1 MLQGRHPRTGTS
13 GIYARHRPVMFRS
26 SRFRATHWSFPLVA
40 AAAVLLWLGE
50 RPAAAYPQWQL
61 SSGAV
66 RCNQCHY
73 APAGGGLLNGYGRD
87 AVGDQLSSFGG
98 DGAFLHGVVT
108 LPTWLALGGDFRGAF
123 VDQDVQDPAGPTVA
137 FFPMQADVAA
147 RVALPAGFSVEA
159 VGGFRGQVRSPDLLV
174 PIQNFQPVDTSQ
186 LISREHYVMWEP
198 EAVGP
203 YLRVGRFYAPYGLR
217 MAEHILYIN
226 RDLGYDELE
235 ETYNVSGGF
244 VYPNAELH
252 LTAFAPDF
260 IRHIGSDEKGFAAY
274 METRFHD
281 DTIALGGQ
289 MRLANSPGISKW
301 MTGAIGK
308 GYVERLHLLLLG
320 EVDVVNQVFTDLGDY
335 TRTQIVGAAGFT
347 LFPATGLMITLL
359 GERNQIDVAINDA
372 YSAGTLLVN
381 WFPYAHLELQLME
394 RVQVPTGGSAA
405 NTLFIQLHYF
415 L

>member
-1 MLQGRHPRTGTS
+1 
-13 GIYARHRPVMFRS
+13 MFRS
-26 SRFRATHWSFPLVA
+26 SRLRETRWSFAL
-40 AAAVLLWLGE
+40 AAAVTAFLWFGG
-50 RPAAAYPQWQL
+50 RPVRAYPQWQL

-73 APAGGGLLNGYGRD
+73 APAGGGLINSYGRD

-98 DGAFLHGVVT
+98 NGAFLHGVVS
-108 LPTWLALGGDFRGAF
+108 LPSWLALGGDFRGAF

-137 FFPMQADVAA
+137 VFPMQADVEA
-147 RVALPAGFSVEA
+147 RVALPAGFSIEA
-159 VGGFRGQVRSPDLLV
+159 VGGLRGQVRDPDLLV
-174 PIQNFQPVDTSQ
+174 PVQNFQPVDTSE

-260 IRHIGSDEKGFAAY
+260 VRHIGSDEKGFAAY

-281 DTIALGGQ
+281 DTIALAGQ
-289 MRLANSPGISKW
+289 MRLAISPGVSKW
-301 MTGAIGK
+301 MTGVVGK
-308 GYVERLHLLLLG
+308 GYVDRLHLLLLG
-320 EVDVVNQVFTDLGDY
+320 EVDVVDQVYTDLGDY
-335 TRTQIVGAAGFT
+335 AQTQIVGAAGFS
-347 LFPATGLMITLL
+347 LFPVTGVMITLL
-359 GERNQIDVAINDA
+359 GERNQLDVTINDA
-372 YSAGTLLVN
+372 YTAGTLLVN

>member
-1 MLQGRHPRTGTS
+1 
-13 GIYARHRPVMFRS
+13 MFRPP
-26 SRFRATHWSFPLVA
+26 RLRATFWPILLVA
-40 AAAVLLWLGE
+40 TMAGLLLGQ
-50 RPAAAYPQWQL
+50 RPARAYPQWQL

-73 APAGGGLLNGYGRD
+73 APAGGGLINSYGRD

-108 LPTWLALGGDFRGAF
+108 LPAWLALGGDFRGAF
-123 VDQDVQDPAGPTVA
+123 VDQEVQAPASSTVA
-137 FFPMQADVAA
+137 FFPMQADLAA
-147 RVALPAGFSVEA
+147 RVALPAGFSIEA
-159 VGGFRGQVRSPDLLV
+159 VGGLRGQVRSPDLLV
-174 PIQNFQPVDTSQ
+174 PTQNFQPVDTSQ

-274 METRFHD
+274 LETRFHD

-289 MRLANSPGISKW
+289 MRLAISPGVSKW
-301 MTGAIGK
+301 MTGAVGK

-320 EVDVVNQVFTDLGDY
+320 EVDVVNQVYTEVGDD
-335 TRTQIVGAAGFT
+335 TQTQIVGAAGFS

-359 GERNQIDVAINDA
+359 GERNQVEVSINDA
-372 YSAGTLLVN
+372 YTAGTLLVN

>member
-1 MLQGRHPRTGTS
+1 M
-13 GIYARHRPVMFRS
+13 YRS
-26 SRFRATHWSFPLVA
+26 SRFRVTQWIFPLVA
-40 AAAVLLWLGE
+40 AVAVLWVGQ
-50 RPAAAYPQWQL
+50 RSAHAYPQWQL

-73 APAGGGLLNGYGRD
+73 APAGGGLINNYGRD

-98 DGAFLHGVVT
+98 DGAFLHGVVS

-159 VGGFRGQVRSPDLLV
+159 VGGFRGQVRDPDLLV
-174 PIQNFQPVDTSQ
+174 PIQNFQPVDTSE

-198 EAVGP
+198 EAIGP

-274 METRFHD
+274 LETRFHD
-281 DTIALGGQ
+281 DTIALAGQ
-289 MRLANSPGISKW
+289 MRLAISPGVSKW
-301 MTGAIGK
+301 MTGAVGK
-308 GYVERLHLLLLG
+308 GYVDRLHLLLLG
-320 EVDVVNQVFTDLGDY
+320 EVDVVNQVYTDLGDY

-347 LFPATGLMITLL
+347 LFPATGVMVTLL
-359 GERNQIDVAINDA
+359 GERNQVDVEINDA
-372 YSAGTLLVN
+372 YTAGTLLVN
-381 WFPYAHLELQLME
+381 WFPYAHVELQLME
-394 RVQVPTGGSAA
+394 RVQYPTSGSPA

>member
-1 MLQGRHPRTGTS
+1 MLRFP
-13 GIYARHRPVMFRS
+13 
-26 SRFRATHWSFPLVA
+26 RFRTAHWASLLVA
-40 AAAVLLWLGE
+40 ATTVFLLGE
-50 RPAAAYPQWQL
+50 RPARAYPQWQL

-73 APAGGGLLNGYGRD
+73 APAGGGLINSYGRD

-98 DGAFLHGVVT
+98 NGAFLHGVVS
-108 LPTWLALGGDFRGAF
+108 LPTWLAVGGDFRFAF
-123 VDQDVQDPAGPTVA
+123 VDQDVQDPGGPTVA
-137 FFPMQADVAA
+137 AFPMQADVAA

-159 VGGFRGQVRSPDLLV
+159 VGGLRGQVRSPNQSV
-174 PIQNFQPVDTSQ
+174 PFQNYQPVDTSE
-186 LISREHYVMWEP
+186 LISREHYVMWQP

-217 MAEHILYIN
+217 MAEHILYVN
-226 RDLGYDELE
+226 RDLGFDELE

-244 VYPNAELH
+244 IYPNAELH

-274 METRFHD
+274 LEARFHD
-281 DTIALGGQ
+281 DTIALAGQ
-289 MRLANSPGISKW
+289 MRLAISPGVSRW
-301 MTGAIGK
+301 MTGAVGK

-320 EVDVVNQVFTDLGDY
+320 EVDVVNQVYTDLGDY
-335 TRTQIVGAAGFT
+335 TQTQIVGAGGFS
-347 LFPATGLMITLL
+347 LFPAAGVMITLL
-359 GERNQIDVAINDA
+359 GERNQVDVTINDA
-372 YSAGTLLVN
+372 WTAGTLLVN
-381 WFPYAHLELQLME
+381 WFPYAHLEFQLME

>member
-1 MLQGRHPRTGTS
+1 
-13 GIYARHRPVMFRS
+13 MFRLP
-26 SRFRATHWSFPLVA
+26 RLRALLRSYLIVA
-40 AAAVLLWLGE
+40 TVLEALSLAE
-50 RPAAAYPQWQL
+50 RRAAAYPQWQL

-73 APAGGGLLNGYGRD
+73 APAGGGLINGYGRD

-98 DGAFLHGVVT
+98 NGAFLHGVVS

-137 FFPMQADVAA
+137 FFPMQADLSG
-147 RVALPAGFSVEA
+147 RVALPAGFSVYA
-159 VGGFRGQVRSPDLLV
+159 AGGLRGQVRDPDLLI
-174 PIQNFQPVDTSQ
+174 PFQNFQPVSTSQ

-244 VYPNAELH
+244 IYPNAELH

-260 IRHIGSDEKGFAAY
+260 VRHIGSDEKGFAAY
-274 METRFHD
+274 LETRFHD
-281 DTIALGGQ
+281 DTIALAGQ
-289 MRLANSPGISKW
+289 MRLASSPGVTKW
-301 MTGAIGK
+301 MSGVVGK
-308 GYVERLHLLLLG
+308 GYVDRLHLLLLG
-320 EVDVVNQVFTDLGDY
+320 EVDIVDQIYTELGD
-335 TRTQIVGAAGFT
+335 TSRAQIVGAGGFT
-347 LFPATGLMITLL
+347 LFPVAGVMITLL
-359 GERNQIDVAINDA
+359 GERNQEDLQVDTGWT
-372 YSAGTLLVN
+372 AGTLLVN
-381 WFPYAHLELQLME
+381 WFPVAHLELQLME
-394 RVQVPTGGSAA
+394 RAQIPTGGSTV
-405 NTLFIQLHYF
+405 NTLFIQVHYF